1 MNLDELSR
9 QKYGRSLAEL
19 DDATVYQLLMSVVSE
34 KSAELPL
41 NAGKKR
47 LYYISAEFLIGKLLT
62 NNLINLGLYDEAK
75 RQLAEAGHDLNKV
88 EENEVEPS
96 LGNGGLGRLAA
107 CFIDSMATL
116 GLPGDGVGLNYHFG
130 LFHQEL

>member
-75 RQLAEAGHDLNKV
+75 RQLAEAFGRMLYRFHGNIGASRRWCGPQLPLWPFPP
-88 EENEVEPS
+88 EVCRQS
-96 LGNGGLGRLAA
+96 ADNHA
-107 CFIDSMATL
+107 
-116 GLPGDGVGLNYHFG
+116 
-130 LFHQEL
+130 

>member
-88 EENEVEPS
+88 EENDVWPHALSIPWQHWGFPEMVWASITTLAFSTRS
-96 LGNGGLGRLAA
+96 L
-107 CFIDSMATL
+107 
-116 GLPGDGVGLNYHFG
+116 
-130 LFHQEL
+130 